1 MPLSLPGR
9 WYNAHTFGA
18 CTPNES
24 NPMLLLK
31 EVFNIIITTETKPPY
46 SALRIDAWLI
56 VLNLCIKHETHMLGC
71 GDGSPR
77 RQRWMMRW
85 GWGVHEGVSIDALE
99 KKQGLKLSVVLYL
112 HIYRVRGLFVFSLWF
127 YSTEH
132 WHQQIQTNLCCGTWP
147 EITGR

>member
-1 MPLSLPGR
+1 MPLSLPRR
-9 WYNAHTFGA
+9 WHNAHTFGA

-56 VLNLCIKHETHMLGC
+56 VLNLCIKHETHMLVC

-77 RQRWMMRW
+77 RQWWMMRW

-112 HIYRVRGLFVFSLWF
+112 HIYRVRGLFLFRLWF

-132 WHQQIQTNLCCGTWP
+132 WHKQIQMNLCCGTWP